1 MTVNKQTF
9 PFYGILIVISML
21 IGLLYLFVLLKK
33 DKMENKNVYLY
44 AILYITFA
52 LFFGKLFT
60 IITSGFKYNILDA
73 GLSSY
78 GGVIGVLLSSIVFE
92 LILPTNKKIIKYA
105 ILSLPLV
112 YGIGKIGCFIAGC
125 CSGIPYNGIFKVI
138 YKDGLNI
145 GQFPIQ
151 IVESITFII
160 LFIIINK
167 LRNKKDII
175 YITILISIVLKFL
188 LDFLRYEHINK
199 LLTTNQIFS
208 IVILIGLIIIYVF
221 RSKIKKTF

>member
-167 LRNKKDII
+167 LRNKKNII
-175 YITILISIVLKFL
+175 YITIFISIILKFL

-208 IVILIGLIIIYVF
+208 IIVLISLIIIYVF